1 MNKQLVGIK
10 YSKGK
15 VIDRDSNKSMDCQA
29 ALVGG
34 FWTFVTGTDHFE
46 TLNCFSA

>member
-15 VIDRDSNKSMDCQA
+15 VRDRGSNKSMDCQA
-29 ALVGG
+29 ALVGV
-34 FWTFVTGTDHFE
+34 FWTFVRETDHFE
-46 TLNCFSA
+46 TFNCFSI